1 MQFSKLNIIFL
12 NDFYVAEKAMKV
24 NYINRKLNMRKMIG
38 DKLDQELHV
47 LRECLVQKLD
57 SAASRKQMF

>member
-1 MQFSKLNIIFL
+1 
-12 NDFYVAEKAMKV
+12 MKV